1 MSESEIFAGALE
13 KRTPQERLS
22 YLEACCGADSSL
34 RKQVEEL
41 IQAHE
46 GRPDF
51 LGCGMLMNVVMLD
64 PADGLVIEQARRA

>member
-13 KRTPQERLS
+13 KRTTPERLS
-22 YLEACCGADSSL
+22 YLDACCGTDGAL
-34 RKQVEEL
+34 RKQVEAL

-51 LGCGMLMNVVMLD
+51 LEESLHKPV
-64 PADGLVIEQARRA
+64 